1 MKTST
6 TKTITAKELEEKF
19 DNGEDVSEYFDSENA
34 RASLRIMIPVLL
46 RKELSIK
53 AKKENITI
61 EELVVKIL
69 KDALI
74 DKA

>member
-34 RASLRIMIPVLL
+34 RASLRIMIPVHVTF
-46 RKELSIK
+46 SPY
-53 AKKENITI
+53 
-61 EELVVKIL
+61 
-69 KDALI
+69 
-74 DKA
+74 